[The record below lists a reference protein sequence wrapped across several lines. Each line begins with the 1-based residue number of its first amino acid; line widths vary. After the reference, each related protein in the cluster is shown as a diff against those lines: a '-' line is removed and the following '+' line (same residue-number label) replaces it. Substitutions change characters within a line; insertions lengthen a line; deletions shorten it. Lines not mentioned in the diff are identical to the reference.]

1 LGEEAMSGPWSILA
15 MCVWAAL
22 VAGTV
27 IQNIRLLRVFRNRY
41 PQLAQKEL
49 PAARDDY
56 REKAFYFFRKR
67 AIAALRPHPDLW
79 RERQRFV
86 ILAIVTIGYWLA
98 CGAAILT
105 LGLVYH

>member
-1 LGEEAMSGPWSILA
+1 
-15 MCVWAAL
+15 MCAWIVL

-27 IQNIRLLRVFRNRY
+27 LQNIRLLRVFRDRY

-49 PAARDDY
+49 PAVFGNYRDP
-56 REKAFYFFRKR
+56 EKAIYFFRKR

-86 ILAIVTIGYWLA
+86 TLVIATIGYWLI
-98 CGAAILT
+98 GVVTILI
-105 LGLVYH
+105 LGILLT